1 MKSMQ
6 SQLETLA
13 RALASEESKLL
24 ACVHCGLCLEACPTY
39 VHTGDEND
47 SPRGRLYLM
56 RAAEE
61 GRLAVASPIFERHID
76 RCLGCRACESAC
88 PAGVEYGVLL
98 EAARADIR
106 AHGARRSHTSRLL
119 NLTLRHVWLHP
130 ARLRLAFATA
140 RVLRDAKLIRLLLK
154 SHLPRL
160 ISTRFELA
168 LALLDSSS
176 PVSLGGAKKAA
187 RDAPEAPG
195 AARSVAGGIV
205 PGAGS
210 HPDAPRAAQ
219 LFEGCVTG
227 GLFARVNRATARV
240 LRAQGCRV
248 SAPPGQVCCG
258 ALHAHAGDLEGASAL
273 ARRNV
278 EAFESADQIPV
289 VTNAGGC
296 GAMLK
301 GYQHL
306 LADDAEFSQRATVFS
321 ARVRDV
327 SQQLAATGTRVG
339 APLDDVVTTYDASC
353 HLMHGQRAAEEPLRM
368 LEAIPSLDFVPLE
381 GSDVCCGG
389 AGVYNLLETE
399 LASRVFAEKLRHVAE
414 SGAPLLATGNAGCHM
429 QIAAGA
435 RLAGLE
441 LRVCHP
447 VELLDES
454 YRRAG
459 FYDDEI
465 INAEGSVETGS

>member
-1 MKSMQ
+1 MQ
-6 SQLETLA
+6 SQPQTLA
-13 RALASEESKLL
+13 RALAAEEAKLL

-61 GRLAVASPIFERHID
+61 GRLAVVSPIFERHIN
-76 RCLGCRACESAC
+76 RCLGCRACEGAC

-106 AHGARRSHTSRLL
+106 THGERRSHTSALL
-119 NLTLRHVWLHP
+119 NFVLRHVWLHP
-130 ARLRLAFATA
+130 ARLRLSFASA
-140 RVLRDAKLIRLLLK
+140 RVLRDAKLVRLLLK
-154 SHLPRL
+154 SGLPRL
-160 ISTRFELA
+160 VSSRLSLA

-176 PVSLGGAKKAA
+176 PVNLRDSHDEARMTLNDDDDVRRDSEARSDNVKDVHLAESRADAA
-187 RDAPEAPG
+187 RG
-195 AARSVAGGIV
+195 
-205 PGAGS
+205 
-210 HPDAPRAAQ
+210 AQ
-219 LFEGCVTG
+219 LFKGCVTE
-227 GLFARVNRATARV
+227 GLFARVNRATGRV
-240 LRAQGCRV
+240 LRAQGCEV
-248 SAPPGQVCCG
+248 SAPLNQVCCG
-258 ALHAHAGDLEGASAL
+258 ALHAHAGDLEGARTL

-278 EAFESADQIPV
+278 DAFESEDQLPV

-301 GYQHL
+301 AYEHL
-306 LADDAEFSQRATVFS
+306 LAGDDEYAGRARDFS

-327 SQQLAATGTRVG
+327 SQQLAATGTRGG
-339 APLDDVVTTYDASC
+339 ATLDGAVTTYDASC
-353 HLMHGQRAAEEPLRM
+353 HLLHGQRAADEPLRM
-368 LEAIPSLDFVPLE
+368 LAAIPALRFVALE
-381 GSDVCCGG
+381 GGDVCCGG

-399 LASRVFAEKLRHVAE
+399 LSSRVLAEKLKHVAE
-414 SGAPLLATGNAGCHM
+414 SGATLLATGNAGCHM

-435 RLAGLE
+435 RLAGVE

-459 FYDDEI
+459 FYEGETTK
-465 INAEGSVETGS
+465 AES